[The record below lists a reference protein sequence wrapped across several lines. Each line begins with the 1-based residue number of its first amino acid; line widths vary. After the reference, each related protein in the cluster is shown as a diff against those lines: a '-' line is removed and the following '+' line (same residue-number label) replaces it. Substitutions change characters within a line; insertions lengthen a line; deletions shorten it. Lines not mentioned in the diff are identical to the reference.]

1 MLSVLQKQYQSIEVN
16 NKNFQVKFKNSD
28 KFGDFLIHLKEK
40 WIKYKWIESTNFRK
54 LGFKEINFKSFR
66 LIFNYN

>member
-1 MLSVLQKQYQSIEVN
+1 VENLKSSSILLINLLYMLSVLQKQYQSIEVN

-40 WIKYKWIESTNFRK
+40 
-54 LGFKEINFKSFR
+54 
-66 LIFNYN
+66 